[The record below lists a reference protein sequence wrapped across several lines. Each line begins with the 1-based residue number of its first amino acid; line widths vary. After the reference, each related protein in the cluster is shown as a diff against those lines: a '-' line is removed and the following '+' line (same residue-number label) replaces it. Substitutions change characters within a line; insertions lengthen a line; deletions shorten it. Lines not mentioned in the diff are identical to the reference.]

1 MNINKKFLHQTLYY
15 IPALVVL
22 GVSLFALN
30 ASIFDR
36 RENNKLHVMYE
47 QQVSQDGAAISQLQS
62 LKAEIDEKET
72 WLYWSVWA
80 LGLLGFALAL
90 ANADQLR
97 RLKEANNR
105 QEDSLA
111 LLEKQ
116 LEDIQKAEKD
126 KQALQEQLHQ
136 AQKLEAVGRLA
147 GGIAHDFNNILASM
161 NGYAEFL
168 TDDLKE
174 GGAQHGFAVNILKA
188 GKQARELVDKMLA
201 FSRRESDEI
210 QNMSLAATIDEALS
224 MLKVSLP
231 KSVNVTANVED
242 KDYIVVGNPTS
253 ISQAI
258 MNLCLN
264 AKDAMPNEKGNL
276 MVSLGLADM
285 SYFETLEEQED
296 LPSTNDT
303 PLINIADV
311 SPVHTCLSMGK
322 IARDQDYLCLS
333 VADDGT
339 GMTRVIMENIFEP
352 FFTTKP
358 VNEGTGLGLAMVH
371 GVIASH
377 QGAMQINSI
386 AGKGT
391 RFDLLFPTI
400 GKVSLED
407 DDNIEFDT
415 HEGMGF
421 VLVVEDQED
430 VRDMIR
436 TMLERQGFEVET
448 CNDGQSA
455 FEILTEHP
463 NYFNAVVT
471 DQNMPNLTGSEL
483 IEKISPQY
491 PDIPFIMVSGY
502 SIESIHEKMQEH
514 PSVKAILKKPIDRE
528 KLREAIQGAIIER
541 QFAA

>member
-90 ANADQLR
+90 ANADQFR

-242 KDYIVVGNPTS
+242 KDYIVIGNPTS